1 VTARTEQHPDEGQL
15 ISQDAV
21 LLRTRWELATVAGRL
36 RNLQAERDDLVARHE
51 ELARDRDR
59 SRDLVRALR
68 RSRSYRVGQ
77 ALVSIARPTAQI
89 VRKLRHHPAAPERHR
104 AGTTPP
110 AVLPTHVYVAI
121 GLQPETLQEFTR
133 SLGQRITVH
142 ADHLPVVLTDCAS
155 FRHARAR
162 GVILEY
168 LPDAGTWER
177 HRPGVPWDELLT
189 DRLARLFRDHGCV
202 RTVVLD
208 PDRPPT
214 LADLLA

>member
-1 VTARTEQHPDEGQL
+1 MTGTMGIMKEAAPMSE
-15 ISQDAV
+15 DAV
-21 LLRTRWELATVAGRL
+21 LMRTRWELATMAGRL
-36 RNLQAERDDLVARHE
+36 RHLEAERDELRARHE
-51 ELARDRDR
+51 ELQRDRDQ
-59 SRDLVRALR
+59 SRELVRHLL
-68 RSRSYRVGQ
+68 RSRSYRMSQ
-77 ALVSIARPTAQI
+77 ALVSAAMPTAL
-89 VRKLRHHPAAPERHR
+89 VLRRLRHRPVKPAGYRPGGKPVA
-104 AGTTPP
+104 T
-110 AVLPTHVYVAI
+110 LPTHVYVAI
-121 GLQPETLQEFTR
+121 GLKPETLQEFTR

-168 LPDAGTWER
+168 LPDADTWQR

>member
-1 VTARTEQHPDEGQL
+1 M
-15 ISQDAV
+15 SQDAV
-21 LLRTRWELATVAGRL
+21 LMRTRWELATLAGRL
-36 RNLQAERDDLVARHE
+36 RNLEAERDDLRARHE
-51 ELARDRDR
+51 DLRQDRDQIQD
-59 SRDLVRALR
+59 SVRALR
-68 RSRSYRVGQ
+68 RSRSYRVGR
-77 ALVSIARPTAQI
+77 ALVTMARPTARI
-89 VRKLRHHPAAPERHR
+89 VRRLRHQPAAPDRQR
-104 AGTTPP
+104 TGGTPP

-142 ADHLPVVLTDCAS
+142 ADHLPVVLTDCAA

-168 LPDAGTWER
+168 LPDAETWER

>member
-1 VTARTEQHPDEGQL
+1 M
-15 ISQDAV
+15 SQDAV
-21 LLRTRWELATVAGRL
+21 LMRTRWELATVAGRL
-36 RNLQAERDDLVARHE
+36 RNLESERDDLVARQETLEH
-51 ELARDRDR
+51 DRDQ

-68 RSRSYRVGQ
+68 RSRSYRVGR
-77 ALVSIARPTAQI
+77 ALVSMARPTVRI
-89 VRKLRHHPAAPERHR
+89 VRRLRRHPVAPDRHRTGAAPAA
-104 AGTTPP
+104 A
-110 AVLPTHVYVAI
+110 LPTHVYVAI
-121 GLQPETLQEFTR
+121 GLQPEALREFTR

-155 FRHARAR
+155 FRHARAG

-168 LPDAGTWER
+168 LPDADTWER
-177 HRPGVPWDELLT
+177 HRPGVPWDDLLT

>member
-1 VTARTEQHPDEGQL
+1 MSEDT
-15 ISQDAV
+15 V
-21 LLRTRWELATVAGRL
+21 LMRTRWELATLAGRL
-36 RNLQAERDDLVARHE
+36 RNLEAERDDLRARQAE
-51 ELARDRDR
+51 VELDRDL
-59 SRDLVRALR
+59 SRDQVRELR
-68 RSRSYRVGQ
+68 RSRAYRVGL
-77 ALVSIARPTAQI
+77 ALVSVARPTARI
-89 VRKLRHHPAAPERHR
+89 ARRLRDRPVTPDRQRGDAKPAA
-104 AGTTPP
+104 A
-110 AVLPTHVYVAI
+110 LPTHVYVAI
-121 GLQPETLQEFTR
+121 GLRPETLQEFTR

-142 ADHLPVVLTDCAS
+142 ADHLPVVLTDCVS

-168 LPDAGTWER
+168 LPDADTWER

>member
-1 VTARTEQHPDEGQL
+1 MSE
-15 ISQDAV
+15 DAV
-21 LLRTRWELATVAGRL
+21 LMRTRWELATVAGRL
-36 RNLQAERDDLVARHE
+36 RNLEAERDDLVARQQTLEH
-51 ELARDRDR
+51 DRDQ

-68 RSRSYRVGQ
+68 RSRSYRVGR
-77 ALVSIARPTAQI
+77 ALVSMARPTARI
-89 VRKLRHHPAAPERHR
+89 VRRLRRHPVAPVRHRTGATPAA
-104 AGTTPP
+104 A
-110 AVLPTHVYVAI
+110 LPTHVYVAI
-121 GLQPETLQEFTR
+121 GLQPETLREFTR

-155 FRHARAR
+155 FRHARAP

-168 LPDAGTWER
+168 LPDADTWHR

>member
-1 VTARTEQHPDEGQL
+1 MTKEALVSADT
-15 ISQDAV
+15 V
-21 LLRTRWELATVAGRL
+21 LMRTRWELATLAGRL
-36 RNLQAERDDLVARHE
+36 RNLEAERDDLRARHI
-51 ELARDRDR
+51 ELERDRNL
-59 SRDLVRALR
+59 SRDLVRDLE
-68 RSRSYRVGQ
+68 RSRAYRISR
-77 ALVSIARPTAQI
+77 ALVSFAMPTALLLRRLRRRPVKIARQ
-89 VRKLRHHPAAPERHR
+89 R
-104 AGTTPP
+104 AGVRP
-110 AVLPTHVYVAI
+110 VVILPTHVYVAI
-121 GLQPETLQEFTR
+121 GLQPEALQAFTR

-155 FRHARAR
+155 FRHARAP

-168 LPDAGTWER
+168 LPDAETWQR
-177 HRPGVPWDELLT
+177 HRPGVAWEELLT

>member
-1 VTARTEQHPDEGQL
+1 MNDDT
-15 ISQDAV
+15 V
-21 LLRTRWELATVAGRL
+21 LMRTRWELATLAGRL
-36 RNLQAERDDLVARHE
+36 RNLEAERDDLRARQDDVE
-51 ELARDRDR
+51 RDRDQ
-59 SRDLVRALR
+59 SREQIRELQLSRA
-68 RSRSYRVGQ
+68 YRVAQ
-77 ALVSIARPTAQI
+77 TLVSMARPTARI
-89 VRKLRHHPAAPERHR
+89 VRRLRNHPATPDRQR
-104 AGTTPP
+104 TGGTPP

-121 GLQPETLQEFTR
+121 GLEPETLRTFTR
-133 SLGQRITVH
+133 SLAQRITVN

-155 FRHARAR
+155 FRHARAP

-168 LPDAGTWER
+168 LPDADTWHR

>member
-1 VTARTEQHPDEGQL
+1 MSE
-15 ISQDAV
+15 DAV

-36 RNLQAERDDLVARHE
+36 RNLEAERDDL
-51 ELARDRDR
+51 LARRQVLEHDRDR

-68 RSRSYRVGQ
+68 RSRSYRVGR
-77 ALVSIARPTAQI
+77 ALVSIARPAARI
-89 VRKLRHHPAAPERHR
+89 VRKLRPHRAKPERHR
-104 AGTTPP
+104 AGATPP

-121 GLQPETLQEFTR
+121 GLQPETLREFTR

-155 FRHARAR
+155 FRLARAR

-168 LPDAGTWER
+168 LPDADTWQR
-177 HRPGVPWDELLT
+177 HRPDVPWDELLT